1 MKFTT
6 EIVVN
11 LPRERM
17 IELFDNPDNMPK
29 WQDGLK
35 SFEPISGE
43 PGQPGA
49 KSRLKYDMNGRMIEM
64 VETIETRNL
73 PDEFSGTYEAKGV
86 WNRVENRFF
95 EDGAD
100 KTRWVSTTEFKFSGL
115 MMRAMGF
122 LMPSAFRKQS
132 QKFMEDFK
140 TFAESEG

>member
-29 WQDGLK
+29 WQHGLK

-49 KSRLKYDMNGRMIEM
+49 KSRLKYDMNGRVIEM

-73 PDEFSGTYEAKGV
+73 PDEFSGIYEARGV

-100 KTRWVSTTEFKFSGL
+100 KTRWIATTEFKFSGW
-115 MMRAMGF
+115 MTKIMGF
-122 LMPSAFRKQS
+122 LMPFAFRRQS
-132 QKFMEDFK
+132 RKFMEDFK

>member
-49 KSRLKYDMNGRMIEM
+49 KSRLKYDVNGRMIEM

-100 KTRWVSTTEFKFSGL
+100 KTRWVSTNEFKFSGL
-115 MMRAMGF
+115 MMTAMGF
-122 LMPSAFRKQS
+122 LMPFAFRKQS
-132 QKFMEDFK
+132 RKFMEDFK